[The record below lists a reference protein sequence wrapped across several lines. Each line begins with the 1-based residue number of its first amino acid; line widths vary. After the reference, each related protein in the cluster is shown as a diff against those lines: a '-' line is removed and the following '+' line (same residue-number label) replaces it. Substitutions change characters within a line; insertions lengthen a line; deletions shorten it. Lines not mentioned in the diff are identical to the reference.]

1 VGESAV
7 QKSACTK
14 YKSGIATAKN
24 LTDKIRKVI
33 HFFVTSSL
41 FLAINSALIIYFSSR
56 LYEIEIHPIVLLQTF
71 LTTIAVYGL
80 NKVTDQTEDEI
91 NKPNQTTKYQ
101 AYFIIPATICYIIT
115 LITGIIEGP
124 LFFLVTLIP
133 LFIGFIYSVKISKNL
148 PRLKEITGIKNLAI
162 TFSWAFICAV
172 LPSLIDT
179 VEPVKIA
186 LVFGYIFIQMF
197 INVTIFDVIDM
208 PGDKAAN
215 TKTLSQ
221 FLGKERTAY
230 FLFIVNSLLLI
241 WFSIC
246 LVYGLFIKYLPVAV
260 FGMIYNY
267 VLIGY
272 FTKNPD
278 KRFYAEVIVDG
289 EWIPIVALLLLYTVK
304 A

>member
-1 VGESAV
+1 MTV
-7 QKSACTK
+7 
-14 YKSGIATAKN
+14 N
-24 LTDKIRKVI
+24 IRKVT

-41 FLAINSALIIYFSSR
+41 FLAINSALIVYFSASF
-56 LYEIEIHPIVLLQTF
+56 YEIKVPPIILLQTF

-80 NKVTDQTEDEI
+80 NKVTDQTEDNI
-91 NKPNQTTKYQ
+91 NKPDQTTKFQ

-133 LFIGFIYSVKISKNL
+133 LLIGFVYSVKISKTL
-148 PRLKEITGIKNLAI
+148 PRLKEITGVKSISV

-172 LPSLIDT
+172 LPSLIGT
-179 VEPVKIA
+179 VEPVKVA
-186 LVFGYIFIQMF
+186 LAFGYIFIQMF
-197 INVTIFDVIDM
+197 INVTIFDIIDI

-215 TKTLSQ
+215 TKTIPQ

-230 FLFIVNSLLLI
+230 FLFIVNSMLLI

-246 LVYGLFIKYLPVAV
+246 FVYGLFIKYLPVTV
-260 FGMIYNY
+260 FGMIYSY
-267 VLIGY
+267 VLIWY
-272 FTKNPD
+272 FTKNSD

-289 EWIPIVALLLLYTVK
+289 EWIPIVALLLLIS
-304 A
+304 